1 MTTNSE
7 NTRVYAR
14 ALFDL
19 ALASKAVD
27 KVGADLSAIAEVISA
42 NPTLSDALED
52 VSLPAEKKAAIL
64 TELFE
69 GNAPEALGF
78 ALITIE
84 RAGTSAIGALVSAY
98 DAIATAERN
107 IVVAEVT
114 TASELSEALRATI
127 QEKLSA
133 NVGSPVV
140 LRERVDATL
149 LGGIRINIEGRVLDG
164 SLAKQLDSVKAT
176 LTSSVGGEA

>member
-7 NTRVYAR
+7 NTRVFAR

-19 ALASKAVD
+19 ALVSNDVD
-27 KVGADLSAIAEVISA
+27 RVGADLAKIAEVVDA
-42 NPTLSDALED
+42 NPSLSDALED

-69 GNAPEALGF
+69 GNTPEALGF
-78 ALITIE
+78 ALIAIE
-84 RAGTSAIGALVSAY
+84 RFGTPAIGAIVSAY
-98 DAIATAERN
+98 DAVATAERN

-114 TASELSEALRATI
+114 TASALTEALRASI

-133 NVGSPVV
+133 SVGSPVV
-140 LRERVDATL
+140 LRERVDTAL
-149 LGGIRINIEGRVLDG
+149 LGGIRININGRVLDG
-164 SLAKQLDSVKAT
+164 SLSKQLETVKAT

>member
-19 ALASKAVD
+19 ALASNAVD
-27 KVGADLSAIAEVISA
+27 KVGADLAKIAEVLSS

-52 VSLPAEKKAAIL
+52 VSLPSEKKAAIL

-69 GNAPEALGF
+69 GNSPEALSF
-78 ALITIE
+78 ALIAIE
-84 RAGTSAIGALVSAY
+84 RESASAIGVLVSAY

-114 TASELSEALRATI
+114 TASELDEALRATI

-133 NVGSPVV
+133 KVGSPVV
-140 LRERVDATL
+140 LRERVDTSL
-149 LGGIRINIEGRVLDG
+149 LGGIRINIDGRVLDG
-164 SLAKQLDSVKAT
+164 SLAKQLSSLKST